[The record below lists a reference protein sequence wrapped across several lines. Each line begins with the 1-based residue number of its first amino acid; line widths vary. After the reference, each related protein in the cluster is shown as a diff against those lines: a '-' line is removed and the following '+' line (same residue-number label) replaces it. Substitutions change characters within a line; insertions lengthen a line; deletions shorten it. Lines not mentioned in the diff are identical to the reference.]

1 MSSETISVIIADDSE
16 FLRKSITNILSIDET
31 IKIAD
36 YAKNGVEAINLVKK
50 HHPDVLILDLIM
62 PEMNGLDAFK
72 KIMDYNPTPTI
83 ILSAVNPQTMDTSIQ
98 ALLMGAFDY
107 VIKPGGLGAKNL
119 PRFKEELLAKV
130 LLASKSQIK
139 RIFEKENSIIKKTYI
154 RQELVSE
161 IFKFGKYINELKP
174 ILETEETNKLDL
186 TSVKKSNETTE
197 VKIKP
202 KTKKVEAQKSIQKEG
217 IKESIKQKEVKE
229 TKAEKAKHSI
239 KISVKKPENA
249 IHPLTHKSKSILK
262 KEIKRNKV
270 LERTDLTPL
279 KGVHLGSNV
288 IVIGASVGGPRT
300 LKTVLKEIP
309 PNISC
314 PILVVQHLSDPFIHS
329 FISSLNETCPI
340 HIKVGIEGEYLQ
352 PGIVYFAPGG
362 RHMSIFVKNNKP
374 CIHIFSGDPVHYCI
388 PSIDVLFFSAC
399 KVFRKK
405 TLGILLT
412 GMGEDGVDGLEAI
425 KRIGGKTIAESQETC
440 ILYGMPRLAI
450 ESGAA
455 QIKSPS
461 YRIPKHI
468 VDFANLKKI
477 K

>member
-1 MSSETISVIIADDSE
+1 MSSGTISVIIADDSE
-16 FLRKSITNILSIDET
+16 FLRKSITNILSTDET

-36 YAKNGVEAINLVKK
+36 YAKNGLEAVNLVKK
-50 HHPDVLILDLIM
+50 FRPDVLILDLIM

-72 KIMDYNPTPTI
+72 EIMDFNPTPTI
-83 ILSAVNPQTMDTSIQ
+83 ILSAVNPQNMDTSIQ

-119 PRFKEELLAKV
+119 PRFKKELLAKV

-139 RIFEKENSIIKKTYI
+139 KIFEAENNINKKTYL

-161 IFKFGKYINELKP
+161 TFKFGKYINKLEP
-174 ILETEETNKLDL
+174 IQETED
-186 TSVKKSNETTE
+186 TTQIDIPVAKRPKENIE

-202 KTKKVEAQKSIQKEG
+202 T
-217 IKESIKQKEVKE
+217 IKDTDK
-229 TKAEKAKHSI
+229 
-239 KISVKKPENA
+239 
-249 IHPLTHKSKSILK
+249 K
-262 KEIKRNKV
+262 KEILGKVIKEKIKGREVKTIKSEVSEQVIKTSVEKSKDTTTPLKQKSRSIIKKEAKRNKV
-270 LERTDLTPL
+270 LATTDLMPF
-279 KGVHLGSNV
+279 KSVHLVSNV

-300 LKTVLKEIP
+300 LKSVLKEIP
-309 PNISC
+309 TNISC
-314 PILVVQHLSDPFIHS
+314 PILVVQHLSDPFINS
-329 FISSLNETCPI
+329 FVSSLNEACPI
-340 HIKVGIEGEYLQ
+340 NIKAGVNGEYLQ
-352 PGIVYFAPGG
+352 PGVVYFAPGG
-362 RHMSIFVKNNKP
+362 KHMAITVTNNKP
-374 CIHIFSGDPVHYCI
+374 CIRIYSGEPVHYCI
-388 PSIDVLFFSAC
+388 PSIDILFFSAC

-405 TLGILLT
+405 TMGILLT

-440 ILYGMPRLAI
+440 VLYGMPRIAI

-461 YRIPKHI
+461 YRIPKHM

>member
-16 FLRKSITNILSIDET
+16 FLRKSITNILSTNET

-36 YAKNGVEAINLVKK
+36 YAKNGIEAVKLVKQYR
-50 HHPDVLILDLIM
+50 PDVLILDLIM

-139 RIFEKENSIIKKTYI
+139 RIFEKENNLTKKTYI

-161 IFKFGKYINELKP
+161 TFNFGKYINKIKP
-174 ILETEETNKLDL
+174 ILETEETNKLNL
-186 TSVKKSNETTE
+186 TGVKKSKETIE
-197 VKIKP
+197 VKIKQ
-202 KTKKVEAQKSIQKEG
+202 KTKKIDTK
-217 IKESIKQKEVKE
+217 KQIHKEVINNPIKLKE
-229 TKAEKAKHSI
+229 TKAERTKQST
-239 KISVKKPENA
+239 KISVEKPKNA
-249 IHPLTHKSKSILK
+249 IQPLTHKSKSILK
-262 KEIKRNKV
+262 KEVKRNEV
-270 LERTDLTPL
+270 LEKTDLTSF
-279 KGVHLGSNV
+279 KGVHLVSNV

-309 PNISC
+309 PTISC

-329 FISSLNETCPI
+329 FINSLNEACAI
-340 HIKVGIEGEYLQ
+340 NIKVGIDGEYLQ

-362 RHMSIFVKNNKP
+362 KHMSINVKNNKP
-374 CIHIFSGDPVHYCI
+374 CIRIFSDEPVHYCI

-405 TLGILLT
+405 TVGILLT

-440 ILYGMPRLAI
+440 VLYGMPRLAI

-455 QIKSPS
+455 QITSPS
-461 YRIPKHI
+461 YRIPNHI
-468 VDFANLKKI
+468 VDFANLKKM

>member
-16 FLRKSITNILSIDET
+16 FLRKSITNILSTDEK
-31 IKIAD
+31 INIAD
-36 YAKNGVEAINLVKK
+36 YAKNGIEAVKLVKK
-50 HHPDVLILDLIM
+50 YRPDVLILDLIM

-72 KIMDYNPTPTI
+72 EIMDYNPTPTI
-83 ILSAVNPQTMDTSIQ
+83 ILSAVNPQNMDTSIQ

-139 RIFEKENSIIKKTYI
+139 KIFATENNLSKKTYI

-161 IFKFGKYINELKP
+161 TFKFGKYINKLEPIKETEKITQKEGHTANKP
-174 ILETEETNKLDL
+174 IETIQVKIMPEIKEINQQKEPPVKIIKEPIKQQVN
-186 TSVKKSNETTE
+186 TSTTTE
-197 VKIKP
+197 VAEQSTKTVVEKPKNKIK
-202 KTKKVEAQKSIQKEG
+202 SLDRI
-217 IKESIKQKEVKE
+217 
-229 TKAEKAKHSI
+229 
-239 KISVKKPENA
+239 
-249 IHPLTHKSKSILK
+249 SKSILK
-262 KEIKRNKV
+262 SKIKRDKV
-270 LERTDLTPL
+270 LEKTNLTPF
-279 KGVHLGSNV
+279 KGIHLVSNV

-300 LKTVLKEIP
+300 LKTVFMEIP
-309 PNISC
+309 NNISC
-314 PILVVQHLSDPFIHS
+314 PILVVQHLSDPFINS
-329 FISSLNETCPI
+329 FINSLNEACDI
-340 HIKVGIEGEYLQ
+340 YIKVGVDGEFLQ
-352 PGIVYFAPGG
+352 PGVVYFAPGG
-362 RHMSIFVKNNKP
+362 KHMEISVKNNKP
-374 CIHIFSGDPVHYCI
+374 CIRIFSGEPVHYCI

-405 TLGILLT
+405 TMGILLT

-440 ILYGMPRLAI
+440 VLYGMPRIAI

-455 QIKSPS
+455 QIQSPS

-468 VDFANLKKI
+468 ADFANLKKI

>member
-16 FLRKSITNILSIDET
+16 FLRKSITNILSTDET

-36 YAKNGVEAINLVKK
+36 YAKNGLEAVKLVKK
-50 HHPDVLILDLIM
+50 FRPDVLILDLIM

-72 KIMDYNPTPTI
+72 EIMDYNPTPTI
-83 ILSAVNPQTMDTSIQ
+83 ILSAVNPQHMDTSIQ

-139 RIFEKENSIIKKTYI
+139 KIFETENNISKNTYI

-161 IFKFGKYINELKP
+161 TFKFGKYINKLEP
-174 ILETEETNKLDL
+174 IQETEENKQIDL
-186 TSVKKSNETTE
+186 TVAKKSKKTIE
-197 VKIKP
+197 VKIEPITKEIDTKRELLVEVINEPIKEKKVKAIQAKVTEQSTKTTVEKP
-202 KTKKVEAQKSIQKEG
+202 KDR
-217 IKESIKQKEVKE
+217 IK
-229 TKAEKAKHSI
+229 
-239 KISVKKPENA
+239 
-249 IHPLTHKSKSILK
+249 PLKYISKSIAK
-262 KEIKRNKV
+262 SKIKRNKV
-270 LERTDLTPL
+270 LEKTDLTPF
-279 KGVHLGSNV
+279 KGVHLVSNV

-309 PNISC
+309 TNISC
-314 PILVVQHLSDPFIHS
+314 PILVVQHLSDPFIKS
-329 FISSLNETCPI
+329 FVNNLNDACAI
-340 HIKVGIEGEYLQ
+340 NIKVGIDGEYLQ

-362 RHMSIFVKNNKP
+362 NHMAITVKNNKP
-374 CIHIFSGDPVHYCI
+374 CIRIFSGKPVHYCI
-388 PSIDVLFFSAC
+388 PSIDILFFSAC

-405 TLGILLT
+405 TMGILLT

-440 ILYGMPRLAI
+440 VLYGMPRIAI

-468 VDFANLKKI
+468 VDFAKK
-477 K
+477 